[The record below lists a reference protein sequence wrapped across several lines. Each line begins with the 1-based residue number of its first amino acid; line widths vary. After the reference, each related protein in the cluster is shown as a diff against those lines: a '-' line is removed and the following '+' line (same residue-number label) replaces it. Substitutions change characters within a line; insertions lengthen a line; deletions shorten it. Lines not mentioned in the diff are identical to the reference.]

1 MGCIKMAKIAID
13 EWKYSRLKKDLLT
26 IKGTLQ
32 YYLDINEEKGVVY
45 IPKFVIEKLIDVKI

>member
-1 MGCIKMAKIAID
+1 MAKIAID

>member
-1 MGCIKMAKIAID
+1 MAKIAID

-32 YYLDINEEKGVVY
+32 YYLDTNEEKGVVY